1 MKDVCANAGLLIRTA
16 AIEVR
21 LNFDRHLGIFEIC
34 EYIEVSILIGLKFA
48 DEVYEKPIII
58 DIKISK
64 VV

>member
-16 AIEVR
+16 AIEFR
-21 LNFDRHLGIFEIC
+21 LSFDRHLGIFEIY
-34 EYIEVSILIGLKFA
+34 EYIEVSTIIGLKFA

-58 DIKISK
+58 DIKISE